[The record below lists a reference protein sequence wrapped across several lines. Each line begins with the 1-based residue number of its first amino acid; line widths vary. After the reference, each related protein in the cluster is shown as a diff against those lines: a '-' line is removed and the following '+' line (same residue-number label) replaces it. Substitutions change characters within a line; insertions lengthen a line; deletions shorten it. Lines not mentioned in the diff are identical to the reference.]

1 MPRDGTFNERAGFRP
16 ADGHMSYTY
25 DYPHPAVTA
34 DICIFSIREGKL
46 HVLLIQRLVEPY
58 KDSWAIPG
66 GFIKMD
72 EDLETGARREL
83 EEETGVADVPL
94 EQLGAYGA
102 PDRDPRERVITV
114 AFMALVPSDQMVLAA
129 STDAADARWFD
140 MDDLPALAF
149 DHATILADARARLA
163 DKVTNRVTETARAAF
178 QFLPQKFTLAQ
189 AQAVFETLRGE
200 ELDKR
205 NFRKWIAATWD
216 LVDLKEKTS
225 GGRHRPAALYSVDF

>member
-1 MPRDGTFNERAGFRP
+1 
-16 ADGHMSYTY
+16 MSYTY

-34 DICIFSIREGKL
+34 DICIFSIREGTLK
-46 HVLLIQRLVEPY
+46 VLLIQRLIQPF

-72 EDLETGARREL
+72 EDLVTGALREL
-83 EEETGVADVPL
+83 AEETGVSDVPL

-129 STDAADARWFD
+129 ATDAADAQWFD
-140 MDDLPALAF
+140 MDELPPLAF
-149 DHATILADARARLA
+149 DHDRILADARARLA
-163 DKVTNRVTETARAAF
+163 DKVTNRVTETAKSAF

-189 AQAVFETLRGE
+189 AQAVFETLKGE
-200 ELDKR
+200 PLDKR
-205 NFRKWIAATWD
+205 NFRKWIAANWD

>member
-1 MPRDGTFNERAGFRP
+1 
-16 ADGHMSYTY
+16 MSYTY
-25 DYPHPAVTA
+25 EYPHPAVTA
-34 DICIFSIREGKL
+34 DICIFSIREGTLK
-46 HVLLIQRLVEPY
+46 VLLIQRLIDPF

-72 EDLETGARREL
+72 EDLVVGAAREL
-83 EEETGVADVPL
+83 EEETGVAGVPL

-129 STDAADARWFD
+129 ATDAADAQWFD
-140 MDDLPALAF
+140 MDELPPLAF
-149 DHATILADARARLA
+149 DHDVILADARARLA
-163 DKVTNRVTETARAAF
+163 DKVTNRVTETAKSAF
-178 QFLPQKFTLAQ
+178 QFLPEKFTLAQ

-200 ELDKR
+200 ALDKR
-205 NFRKWIAATWD
+205 NFRKWIAANWD
-216 LVDLKEKTS
+216 LIDLEEKTS

>member
-1 MPRDGTFNERAGFRP
+1 
-16 ADGHMSYTY
+16 MSYTY
-25 DYPHPAVTA
+25 EYPHPAVTA
-34 DICIFSIREGKL
+34 DICIFSIREGTLK
-46 HVLLIQRLVEPY
+46 VLLIQRLIDPF
-58 KDSWAIPG
+58 KDCWAIPG

-72 EDLETGARREL
+72 EDLVVGAAREL
-83 EEETGVADVPL
+83 EEETGVSGVPL

-129 STDAADARWFD
+129 ATDAADAQWFD
-140 MDDLPALAF
+140 MDELPPLAF

-163 DKVTNRVTETARAAF
+163 DKVTNRVTETAKSAF

-189 AQAVFETLRGE
+189 AQAVFETLKGE
-200 ELDKR
+200 PLDKR
-205 NFRKWIAATWD
+205 NFRKWIAANWD
-216 LVDLKEKTS
+216 LVDLNEKTS

>member
-1 MPRDGTFNERAGFRP
+1 
-16 ADGHMSYTY
+16 MSYTY
-25 DYPHPAVTA
+25 EYPHPAVTA
-34 DICIFSIREGKL
+34 DICIFSIREGTLK
-46 HVLLIQRLVEPY
+46 VLLIQRLIDPF
-58 KDSWAIPG
+58 KGSWAIPG

-72 EDLETGARREL
+72 EDLVIGAAREL
-83 EEETGVADVPL
+83 EEETGVSGVPL

-129 STDAADARWFD
+129 ATDAADAQWFD
-140 MDDLPALAF
+140 MDELPALAF

-163 DKVTNRVTETARAAF
+163 DKVTNRVTETAKSAF

-189 AQAVFETLRGE
+189 AQAVFETLKGE
-200 ELDKR
+200 PLDKR
-205 NFRKWIAATWD
+205 NFRKWIAANWD
-216 LVDLKEKTS
+216 LIDLEEKTS

>member
-1 MPRDGTFNERAGFRP
+1 
-16 ADGHMSYTY
+16 MSFTY
-25 DYPHPAVTA
+25 EYPHPAVTA
-34 DICIFSIREGKL
+34 DICIFSIREGTLK
-46 HVLLIQRLVEPY
+46 VLLIQRLIDPF

-72 EDLETGARREL
+72 EDLVVGAAREL
-83 EEETGVADVPL
+83 EEETGVKDVPL

-129 STDAADARWFD
+129 ATDAADAQWFD
-140 MDDLPALAF
+140 MDELPTLAF

-163 DKVTNRVTETARAAF
+163 DKVTNRVTETAKSAF

-189 AQAVFETLRGE
+189 AQAVFETLKGE
-200 ELDKR
+200 PLDKR
-205 NFRKWIAATWD
+205 NFRKWIAANWD